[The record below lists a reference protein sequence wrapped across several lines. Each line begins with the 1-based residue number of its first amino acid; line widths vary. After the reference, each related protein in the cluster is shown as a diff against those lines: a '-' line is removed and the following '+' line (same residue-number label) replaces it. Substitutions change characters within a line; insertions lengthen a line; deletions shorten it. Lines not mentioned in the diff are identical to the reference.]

1 VVATGLAEVTWL
13 VVATGPAEVA
23 GLVAVPGVEA
33 AGLELIGAGAVGPAA
48 IGAQVHGGEETGVG
62 EAPAGDLQPA
72 SRLHH
77 PTMLATTR
85 IVTPT
90 FMGRPAVL
98 RRTTAA
104 FTRCFI
110 FGDRSGFVNLLI
122 PNEHV
127 GVATHYA
134 TPNKRLAPQM
144 VTTIAAIK
152 SQMLPRR

>member
-1 VVATGLAEVTWL
+1 VVATGVAEVIWL
-13 VVATGPAEVA
+13 VVATAAAARVIV
-23 GLVAVPGVEA
+23 LTGVEA
-33 AGLELIGAGAVGPAA
+33 TGLGLIGAGAIGLVA
-48 IGAQVHGGEETGVG
+48 IGAQAHGGEETGVG
-62 EAPAGDLQPA
+62 EAPVGDLQPA
-72 SRLHH
+72 SRLQHL
-77 PTMLATTR
+77 TLLATTP
-85 IVTPT
+85 IVTLT
-90 FMGRPAVL
+90 FMGPAPAVL
-98 RRTTAA
+98 RQTTAA